1 MDSDKFME
9 RIAGDTIIGIE
20 KEIFSQIIDFLRKNG
35 IIPVNNIRQIEH
47 GRNSQIYLIDQGK
60 YKWIVKKYHR
70 HAYDS
75 RKRLENE
82 FGFLSFLKNNEVIQ
96 IAEPIASDSEKNM
109 GLFSHLPGE
118 LPKAINGNLVN
129 QACDF
134 IKKINESRNKK
145 SAKHLPEASEAC
157 FSIIS
162 HINCVKKRVTRLNK
176 TLSDSSLQYDVSF
189 FVQSSLVTSLEE
201 ITNDIT
207 KQYSDEKLK
216 QSLPLE
222 SRIIS
227 PSDFG
232 FQNTLIESNTLLFL
246 DFEYA
251 GWDDPAKLI
260 CDFGCHPEIPIKD
273 EYLQVFKNSFLTW
286 LEDAE
291 DSIYRSEILMPL
303 YRLKWCCIMLNEFT
317 SEGRDRRNHAGK
329 MIDQEKQFKKVKTYF
344 EQYLA

>member
-1 MDSDKFME
+1 ME
-9 RIAGDTIIGIE
+9 RIAGDTIIDIE
-20 KEIFSQIIDFLRKNG
+20 KEKSSPIIDFLRKNG
-35 IIPVNNIRQIEH
+35 IIPINNIRQIEY
-47 GRNSQIYLIDQGK
+47 GRNSQIYLIHQGK
-60 YKWIVKKYHR
+60 YKWIIKKYHH
-70 HAYDS
+70 HANDP

-96 IAEPIASDSEKNM
+96 IAEPIASDSEKKI

-134 IKKINESRNKK
+134 IKKINEFRNEK
-145 SAKHLPEASEAC
+145 SAKQLPEASEAC
-157 FSIIS
+157 FSIS
-162 HINCVKKRVTRLNK
+162 MHLNCVKERVSRLNQIVP
-176 TLSDSSLQYDVSF
+176 SSPIQADVSS
-189 FVQSSLVTSLEE
+189 FVQLSLITSLEK
-201 ITNDIT
+201 ITNIII

-232 FQNTLIESNTLLFL
+232 FQNTLIERNKLFFL

-273 EYLQVFKNSFLTW
+273 EFLQVFKNSFLTW

-317 SEGRDRRNHAGK
+317 SEGKDRRNHAGE
-329 MIDQEKQFKKVKTYF
+329 IFNQEKQFKKVKTYF
-344 EQYLA
+344 KQYLA

>member
-1 MDSDKFME
+1 ME
-9 RIAGDTIIGIE
+9 RVAGNTIIGIQ
-20 KEIFSQIIDFLRKNG
+20 KEMSLQIIDFLRKNG
-35 IIPVNNIRQIEH
+35 IIPISNIRKIEH
-47 GRNSQIYLIDQGK
+47 GRNSQVYLIHQEK

-70 HAYDS
+70 HANDP

-82 FGFLSFLKNNEVIQ
+82 FDFLSFLKNNKVIQ

-118 LPKAINGNLVN
+118 LPTAINDNLVN

-134 IKKINESRNKK
+134 IKKINESRNEK

-162 HINCVKKRVTRLNK
+162 HINCVNKRVTRLNK
-176 TLSDSSLQYDVSF
+176 ILPVSSIQYDVSS
-189 FVQSSLVTSLEE
+189 FVKSSLVKSLEK

-207 KQYSDEKLK
+207 KQYSDGKLK
-216 QSLPLE
+216 QSLALE
-222 SRIIS
+222 SRILS

-232 FQNTLIESNTLLFL
+232 FQNTLIKSNTLFFL

-260 CDFGCHPEIPIKD
+260 CDFGCNPEIPIKD
-273 EYLQVFKNSFLTW
+273 EYLQVFKNSFSTW

-291 DSIYRSEILMPL
+291 YAIFRSEILMPL
-303 YRLKWCCIMLNEFT
+303 YRLKWCCIMLNQFT
-317 SEGRDRRNHAGK
+317 SVGNDRRNHAGEVF
-329 MIDQEKQFKKVKTYF
+329 DYENQFQKSKTYY
-344 EQYLA
+344 EKYLA

>member
-1 MDSDKFME
+1 ME
-9 RIAGDTIIGIE
+9 RIAGNTIIGIQ
-20 KEIFSQIIDFLRKNG
+20 KEMLLQIIGFLRKNG
-35 IIPVNNIRQIEH
+35 ILSINNIRQIEH
-47 GRNSQIYLIDQGK
+47 GRNSQIYLIDQEK

-70 HAYDS
+70 HANDP

-118 LPKAINGNLVN
+118 LPTAINDNLVN

-134 IKKINESRNKK
+134 IKKINESRNEK

-162 HINCVKKRVTRLNK
+162 HIHCVNKRVTRLNK
-176 TLSDSSLQYDVSF
+176 ILSDSSLQYDVTS
-189 FVQSSLVTSLEE
+189 FVQLSLVTSLEK
-201 ITNDIT
+201 ITDDIT
-207 KQYSDEKLK
+207 KQYSDEKLN
-216 QSLPLE
+216 QPLPLE

-232 FQNTLIESNTLLFL
+232 FQNTLIESNTLFFL

-286 LEDAE
+286 LKDAE
-291 DSIYRSEILMPL
+291 NAIQRSEILMPV

-317 SEGRDRRNHAGK
+317 SAGRDRRNHAGEGF
-329 MIDQEKQFKKVKTYF
+329 DYENQFQKSKTYY
-344 EQYLA
+344 EKYLA

>member
-1 MDSDKFME
+1 ME
-9 RIAGDTIIGIE
+9 RIAGDTIIDIE
-20 KEIFSQIIDFLRKNG
+20 KEISSQIIDFLRKNG

-47 GRNSQIYLIDQGK
+47 GRNSQVYLIHQGK

-70 HAYDS
+70 HADDP
-75 RKRLENE
+75 RKRLESE

-96 IAEPIASDSEKNM
+96 IAEPIASDSKKNI

-134 IKKINESRNKK
+134 IKKINESRNEK

-162 HINCVKKRVTRLNK
+162 HINCVNKRVTRLNK
-176 TLSDSSLQYDVSF
+176 TFPVSSIQYDVSS
-189 FVQSSLVTSLEE
+189 FVQLSLVTSLEK
-201 ITNDIT
+201 ITDNII

-232 FQNTLIESNTLLFL
+232 FQNTLIESNKLFFL

-317 SEGRDRRNHAGK
+317 SEGKDRRNHAGE
-329 MIDQEKQFKKVKTYF
+329 IFDQEKQFKKVKTYF
-344 EQYLA
+344 KQYLA

>member
-1 MDSDKFME
+1 ME
-9 RIAGDTIIGIE
+9 RIAGNTIIGIQ
-20 KEIFSQIIDFLRKNG
+20 KEMSLQIIDFLRKNG
-35 IIPVNNIRQIEH
+35 IIPISNIRKIEH
-47 GRNSQIYLIDQGK
+47 GRNSQVYLIHQGK

-70 HAYDS
+70 HANDP

-82 FGFLSFLKNNEVIQ
+82 FDFLSFLKNNKVIQ
-96 IAEPIASDSEKNM
+96 VAEPIASDSEKNM

-118 LPKAINGNLVN
+118 LPKAINDNLVN

-162 HINCVKKRVTRLNK
+162 HIKCVNKRVTRLNK
-176 TLSDSSLQYDVSF
+176 ILPVSSIQYDVSS
-189 FVQSSLVTSLEE
+189 FVKSSLVTSLEK
-201 ITNDIT
+201 ITDNIT
-207 KQYSDEKLK
+207 KQYSDEKLN
-216 QSLPLE
+216 QPLPLE
-222 SRIIS
+222 YRIIS

-232 FQNTLIESNTLLFL
+232 FQNTLIESNTLFFL

-291 DSIYRSEILMPL
+291 NAICRSKILMPL

-317 SEGRDRRNHAGK
+317 SEGRERRTHAGK
-329 MIDQEKQFKKVKTYF
+329 KLDQEKQFKKAKTYF

>member
-1 MDSDKFME
+1 ME

-20 KEIFSQIIDFLRKNG
+20 KEISSQIIDFLRKNG

-60 YKWIVKKYHR
+60 YKWIVKKYHH
-70 HAYDS
+70 HANDS

-82 FGFLSFLKNNEVIQ
+82 FGFLAFLKNNKVIE
-96 IAEPIASDSEKNM
+96 IAEPIASDSEKKI
-109 GLFSHLPGE
+109 GLFSYLPGE

-134 IKKINESRNKK
+134 IKKINESRNEK

-157 FSIIS
+157 FSIIA
-162 HINCVKKRVTRLNK
+162 HIKCVNKRVDRLNK
-176 TLSDSSLQYDVSF
+176 TFPVSSIQYDVSS
-189 FVQSSLVTSLEE
+189 FVKLSLVTSLEK
-201 ITNDIT
+201 ITDNII
-207 KQYSDEKLK
+207 KHYSDEKLK
-216 QSLPLE
+216 QSLPLK
-222 SRIIS
+222 SKIIS

-232 FQNTLIESNTLLFL
+232 FQNTLIESNTLFFL

-317 SEGRDRRNHAGK
+317 AEGKDRRNHAGE
-329 MIDQEKQFKKVKTYF
+329 IFDQEKQFKKVKTYF
-344 EQYLA
+344 KQYLA